1 MENNGEGSDDG
12 WVWTSLI
19 LMVGILS
26 LGAWYESKSESFL
39 FLGSDCGW
47 FLGFFC

>member
-26 LGAWYESKSESFL
+26 LGFKVRDEG
-39 FLGSDCGW
+39 LG
-47 FLGFFC
+47 LGLGLRFRFRLRVYF